1 MCSNADLLSALVKM
15 SAVMLLVSQY
25 NMSRAVTPEAP
36 ADTRDMAEEAVYPPK
51 MMPLK
56 CAFKR

>member
-1 MCSNADLLSALVKM
+1 VSSRSGRDAGNDVSAGL
-15 SAVMLLVSQY
+15 
-25 NMSRAVTPEAP
+25 SRAVTPEAP